1 MMENSAGVENAT
13 LWDGTWLRDLRL
25 KRGLQVTELARLAGV
40 SPSSIQGVEH
50 NHVASPGIVFLRQI
64 TEAMGVPLSAVLG
77 EAQEGEEY
85 HSGYTAAM
93 LDMQDALH
101 RLRRDHETT

>member
-1 MMENSAGVENAT
+1 
-13 LWDGTWLRDLRL
+13 
-25 KRGLQVTELARLAGV
+25 
-40 SPSSIQGVEH
+40 
-50 NHVASPGIVFLRQI
+50 
-64 TEAMGVPLSAVLG
+64 MGVPLSAVLG